1 MEFTMSTK
9 TALLATGILMFLH
22 SIIYYLM
29 NSGEI
34 LYVPVPGLSDS
45 GKLLVEKGS
54 QMVTG
59 FNLCFSI
66 LILAASRLDE
76 EPRLFMTK
84 ALAVCFAI
92 LMTFV
97 ANAAFGFPPNYG
109 PPPPV
114 ALIFSFLGLWLVYVG
129 FFKKN
134 KSM

>member
-1 MEFTMSTK
+1 MLFFGEL
-9 TALLATGILMFLH
+9 ALA
-22 SIIYYLM
+22 
-29 NSGEI
+29 
-34 LYVPVPGLSDS
+34 
-45 GKLLVEKGS
+45 
-54 QMVTG
+54 
-59 FNLCFSI
+59 NLCFSI

-97 ANAAFGFPPNYG
+97 ANTAFGFPPNYG